1 MTVTTIPH
9 QGTQEMDV
17 TSLDPRM
24 EVENETITRI
34 EDLKI

>member
-1 MTVTTIPH
+1 MTATTILH

-24 EVENETITRI
+24 EVGNETITRI
-34 EDLKI
+34 KT